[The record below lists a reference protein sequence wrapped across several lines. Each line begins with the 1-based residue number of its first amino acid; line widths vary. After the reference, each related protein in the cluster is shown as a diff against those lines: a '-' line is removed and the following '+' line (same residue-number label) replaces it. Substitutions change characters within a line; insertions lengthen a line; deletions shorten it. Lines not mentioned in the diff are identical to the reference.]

1 MRFHDLIV
9 DIKNCKNERELLKVV
24 SYISE
29 NQKKLKLDVSD
40 VEKLEAIGMKR
51 YEEIQRDRAD
61 IIRNKKQG
69 FNNFGD

>member
-1 MRFHDLIV
+1 MSFHDLII
-9 DIKNCKNERELLKVV
+9 DLKNCKNERELLKVA

-29 NQKKLKLDVSD
+29 NQKKLQLDVSD
-40 VEKLEAIGMKR
+40 VEKLESIGMKR
-51 YEEIQRDRAD
+51 YEEIQRDRAG